1 MLDIHLPAQVGF
13 VTLSHYGIAGVF
25 IKHVEPILEASR
37 KEWSWHI
44 PTQVAIGQSDLCQK
58 QQKAEAHSRAA
69 RSHADNGHQK
79 K

>member
-13 VTLSHYGIAGVF
+13 VTLSHYGITAVF

-44 PTQVAIGQSDLCQK
+44 PTQVAIGQSDLCKKNKRQR
-58 QQKAEAHSRAA
+58 HT
-69 RSHADNGHQK
+69 HAQHAVTQTMGIK
-79 K
+79 KK